1 MSDKIRPQHV
11 ARKAILY
18 VRQSSAYQ
26 VTHNLESQRLQY
38 AMQDRLHQLGWRDID
53 VVDEDL
59 GRSAAGTVTRT
70 GFERMVAKV
79 CLGNVGGVAAREVSR
94 FARNSREWQHLVE
107 VCRVIDTVLIDLEAV
122 YCPRLRNDRLR
133 LGLKGSL
140 NEYELD
146 LLRQRSVEA
155 RRAKAQRGELLVA
168 APVGFLKTDA
178 PHFEKDPDRRIQEA
192 VALVFQ
198 TFGEW
203 GTVRQTLSWFLE
215 HGLQLPARS
224 VSGAITWRRPSFG
237 VLYRMLSNPIYGG
250 AYGYGKTER
259 TIRYEEGEPR
269 TSSRRRPREDWLA
282 FIPHAHE
289 GYVSWEE
296 FDRIRHTM
304 AATTRAWHHT
314 GAATRGPGLV
324 TGLLRCRRCGRK
336 LVVCYTGS
344 AHNVLRYVCVRGA
357 RDRGEPRCISFG
369 GLVVDDAIGKDI
381 LRVVQPAA
389 VDAAIV
395 ASEAAAHQQDEVR
408 KAGTR
413 ELEAARYAAR
423 RAQKQY
429 DATDP
434 ENRLVAD
441 ELERR
446 WNTALRRVREIE
458 ARIDQHVHGRGQ
470 PVIPTR
476 EAFANLAA
484 DLEAVWR
491 NPHADIRLK
500 KRLVR
505 TLIHEI
511 VVDTDPEAGEVILV
525 IHWKG
530 GVHTELR
537 VPRRRRG
544 QCATHTPKNVV
555 DAVRELARICPDDL
569 LANVLNR
576 NGLLTGRG
584 NRWTRER
591 VVSLR
596 THHDIACYERDRRT
610 SEGWM
615 NLNEAARVLGIRPKT
630 LRLAVERGDIE
641 AAHPLPDG
649 PWVFHR
655 RRSQLRAPPR
665 WSLACET
672 AITDPQYQILSN
684 EISCFQA
691 HSLVGQYETRL

>member
-26 VTHNLESQRLQY
+26 VAHNLESQRLQY
-38 AMQDRLHQLGWRDID
+38 AMQDRLHHLGWCEVD

-70 GFERMVAKV
+70 GFERMVAEV
-79 CLGNVGGVAAREVSR
+79 CLGHVGGVAAREVSR

-107 VCRVIDTVLIDLEAV
+107 VCRVVDTVLIDLEAV
-122 YCPRLRNDRLR
+122 YCPRLGNDRLL

-168 APVGFLKTDA
+168 APVGFLKTEA

-192 VALVFQ
+192 IALVFQ
-198 TFGEW
+198 KFGDL

-224 VSGAITWRRPSFG
+224 VSGEITWRRPSFG

-250 AYGYGKTER
+250 AYAYGKTES
-259 TIRYEEGEPR
+259 TIRYEQGEAR
-269 TSSRRRPREDWLA
+269 TSSRRRPREAWLA
-282 FIPHAHE
+282 FIPQAHE
-289 GYVSWEE
+289 GYVSWDE
-296 FDRIRHTM
+296 FERIRQTM
-304 AATTRAWHHT
+304 AAN
-314 GAATRGPGLV
+314 TRGWDHAGPVRNGPALL

-336 LVVCYTGS
+336 LVVCYTGN
-344 AHNVLRYVCVRGA
+344 AHNVLRYICVRGA
-357 RDRGEPRCISFG
+357 RDNGEPRCISFG
-369 GLVVDDAIGKDI
+369 GLVVDDALGKEI

-389 VDAAIV
+389 VDAAV
-395 ASEAAAHQQDEVR
+395 AASEAAAHQQDEVL
-408 KAGTR
+408 KAWTR

-429 DATDP
+429 DAIDP
-434 ENRLVAD
+434 DNRLVAD

-446 WNTALRRVREIE
+446 WNTALQRVREIE
-458 ARIDQHVHGRGQ
+458 ARIDQHVHDRGQ
-470 PVIPTR
+470 PVVPTR
-476 EAFANLAA
+476 DEFEHLAA
-484 DLEAVWR
+484 DLETVWN
-491 NPHADIRLK
+491 NPHADVRLK

-544 QCATHTPKNVV
+544 QCATHTSKNVV
-555 DAVRELARICPDDL
+555 DAVRVLASICPDDL

-576 NGLLTGRG
+576 NGLRTGRG

-596 THHDIACYERDRRT
+596 IHHDIACYDRDRRL

-615 NLNEAARVLGIRPKT
+615 NLNEAARVLGISPRT

-649 PWVFHR
+649 PWVFQRPALDTPRAAALVTRVRERHHR
-655 RRSQLRAPPR
+655 PAVL
-665 WSLACET
+665 
-672 AITDPQYQILSN
+672 
-684 EISCFQA
+684 
-691 HSLVGQYETRL
+691 HSEQPALVFSGT

>member
-11 ARKAILY
+11 ARKAMLY

-26 VTHNLESQRLQY
+26 VNHNLESQRLQY
-38 AMQDRLHQLGWRDID
+38 AMQDRVHQLGWREVE

-59 GRSAAGTVTRT
+59 GRSAAGTVTRA
-70 GFERMVAKV
+70 GFDRMVAEV

-107 VCRVIDTVLIDLEAV
+107 VCRVVDTVLIDLETV
-122 YCPRLRNDRLR
+122 YCPRLSNDRLL

-198 TFGEW
+198 KFGEL

-224 VSGAITWRRPSFG
+224 VSGAVTWRRPSFG

-250 AYGYGKTER
+250 AYAYGKTES
-259 TIRYEEGEPR
+259 TIRYEQGEPR
-269 TSSRRRPREDWLA
+269 TSSRRRPREEWLA
-282 FIPHAHE
+282 FIPQAHE

-296 FDRIRHTM
+296 FERNRQTM
-304 AATTRAWHHT
+304 AANTRAWDHA
-314 GAATRGPGLV
+314 GPVTRGPALL

-336 LVVCYTGS
+336 LVVCYTGN
-344 AHNVLRYVCVRGA
+344 AHNVLRYICVRGA
-357 RDRGEPRCISFG
+357 RDNGEPRCISFG
-369 GLVVDDAIGKDI
+369 GLVVDDAIGKDL

-389 VDAAIV
+389 VDAAVV
-395 ASEAAAHQQDEVR
+395 ASEAAAHQQDEVL
-408 KAGTR
+408 KAWTR

-423 RAQKQY
+423 RAHKQY

-446 WNTALRRVREIE
+446 WNTALQRVREIE
-458 ARIDQHVHGRGQ
+458 ERIDRHGHGRCQ
-470 PVIPTR
+470 PVVATR
-476 EAFANLAA
+476 EEFENLAA
-484 DLEAVWR
+484 DLETVWR
-491 NPHADIRLK
+491 NPHADVRLK

-544 QCATHTPKNVV
+544 QNATHTSKDVV
-555 DAVRELARICPDDL
+555 EAVRVLARICPDDL

-591 VVSLR
+591 VVALR
-596 THHDIACYERDRRT
+596 THHEIPCYDRDRRA

-615 NLNEAARVLGIRPKT
+615 NLSEAARVLGISPRT
-630 LRLAVERGDIE
+630 LRLAVERGDID

-649 PWVFHR
+649 PWVFQRQALEAPAAAALVARVRDRNHQAAIPN
-655 RRSQLRAPPR
+655 SQQPA
-665 WSLACET
+665 
-672 AITDPQYQILSN
+672 
-684 EISCFQA
+684 
-691 HSLVGQYETRL
+691 LVFSGT

>member
-26 VTHNLESQRLQY
+26 VNHNLESQRLQY
-38 AMQDRLHQLGWRDID
+38 AMQDRLHHLGWREVD

-59 GRSAAGTVTRT
+59 GRSAAGTVTRA
-70 GFERMVAKV
+70 GFERMVAEV

-107 VCRVIDTVLIDLEAV
+107 VCRVVDTVLIDLETV
-122 YCPRLRNDRLR
+122 YCPRLSNDRLL

-155 RRAKAQRGELLVA
+155 RRAKAKRGELLVA
-168 APVGFLKTDA
+168 APVGFRKTDA

-198 TFGEW
+198 KFGHL

-224 VSGAITWRRPSFG
+224 VDGEITWRRPSFG

-250 AYGYGKTER
+250 AYTYGKTES
-259 TIRYEEGEPR
+259 TIRYEDGEPR
-269 TSSRRRPREDWLA
+269 TSSRRRPREEWLA

-296 FDRIRHTM
+296 FERIRQTM
-304 AATTRAWHHT
+304 AANTRAWDHAGPVTNGPALLT
-314 GAATRGPGLV
+314 GV
-324 TGLLRCRRCGRK
+324 LRCRRCGRK
-336 LVVCYTGS
+336 LVVCYTGN
-344 AHNVLRYVCVRGA
+344 AHNVLRYICVRGA
-357 RDRGEPRCISFG
+357 RDNGEPRCISFG
-369 GLVVDDAIGKDI
+369 GLVVDDALGKEI

-395 ASEAAAHQQDEVR
+395 ASEAAAHQQDEVL
-408 KAGTR
+408 KAWTR

-429 DATDP
+429 DAIDP

-446 WNTALRRVREIE
+446 WNAALQRVREIE
-458 ARIDQHVHGRGQ
+458 ARIDQHVSNHYQ
-470 PVIPTR
+470 PAVPTR
-476 EAFANLAA
+476 EEFECLAA
-484 DLEAVWR
+484 DLETVWR
-491 NPHADIRLK
+491 NPHADVRLK

-544 QCATHTPKNVV
+544 QCATHTAKNVV
-555 DAVRELARICPDDL
+555 DAVRILARICPDDL

-576 NGLLTGRG
+576 NRLLTGRG

-596 THHDIACYERDRRT
+596 THHDIACYDRDRRL

-615 NLNEAARVLGIRPKT
+615 NLNEAARVVGISART

-649 PWVFHR
+649 PWVFRRQALDTPAAAALVARVRDRNHR
-655 RRSQLRAPPR
+655 PAVPDSQQPA
-665 WSLACET
+665 
-672 AITDPQYQILSN
+672 
-684 EISCFQA
+684 
-691 HSLVGQYETRL
+691 LVFSGT

>member
-38 AMQDRLHQLGWRDID
+38 AMQDRLHLLGWREID

-59 GRSAAGTVTRT
+59 GRSAAGTVMRA
-70 GFERMVAKV
+70 GFERMVAEV
-79 CLGNVGGVAAREVSR
+79 CLGHVGGVAAREVSR

-107 VCRVIDTVLIDLEAV
+107 VCRVVDTVLIDLEAV
-122 YCPRLRNDRLR
+122 YCPRLSNDRLL

-168 APVGFLKTDA
+168 APIGFLKTDA

-198 TFGEW
+198 KFGEL
-203 GTVRQTLSWFLE
+203 GTVRQTLSWFLD

-224 VSGAITWRRPSFG
+224 VSGEITWRRPSFG

-250 AYGYGKTER
+250 AYTYGKTEHL
-259 TIRYEEGEPR
+259 IRYDHGEPHACY
-269 TSSRRRPREDWLA
+269 RRRPREEWLA
-282 FIPHAHE
+282 FIPQAHE
-289 GYVSWEE
+289 GYVSWDE
-296 FDRIRHTM
+296 FERIRQTM
-304 AATTRAWHHT
+304 ATNVRGWERT
-314 GAATRGPGLV
+314 GAATRGPGLLP
-324 TGLLRCRRCGRK
+324 GLLRCRRCGRK
-336 LVVCYTGS
+336 LVVCYTGT

-357 RDRGEPRCISFG
+357 RDNGEPRCISFG
-369 GLVVDDAIGKDI
+369 GLVVDAAMAKEI

-389 VDAAIV
+389 IEAAVV
-395 ASEAAAHQQDEVR
+395 ASEAAAQQQDEVLS
-408 KAGTR
+408 AWTR

-446 WNTALRRVREIE
+446 WNHALQHVREIE
-458 ARIDQHVHGRGQ
+458 ARIDQHVHDRSQ
-470 PVIPTR
+470 VVIPTR
-476 EAFANLAA
+476 EAFEKLAA
-484 DLEAVWR
+484 DLEAVWMS
-491 NPHADIRLK
+491 PQADVRLK

-511 VVDTDPEAGEVILV
+511 VVDIDADAGEVILV

-537 VPRRRRG
+537 LPRRRRG
-544 QCATHTPKNVV
+544 QNSTQTSKDIV
-555 DAVRELARICPDDL
+555 DAVRTLARICPDDL

-596 THHDIACYERDRRT
+596 THHEIPCYDRDRRA

-615 NLNEAARVLGIRPKT
+615 NLNEAARVLGISPRT
-630 LRLAVERGDIE
+630 LRLAVERGEID
-641 AAHPLPDG
+641 AVHPFPDG
-649 PWVFHR
+649 PWVFQR
-655 RRSQLRAPPR
+655 RALEGPTAAALVARVRERNQPAAIPNSQQGALGF
-665 WSLACET
+665 SGT
-672 AITDPQYQILSN
+672 
-684 EISCFQA
+684 
-691 HSLVGQYETRL
+691 

>member
-26 VTHNLESQRLQY
+26 VNHNLESQRLQY
-38 AMQDRLHQLGWRDID
+38 AMQDRLHHLGWREVD

-59 GRSAAGTVTRT
+59 GRSAAGTVTRA
-70 GFERMVAKV
+70 GFERMVAEV

-107 VCRVIDTVLIDLEAV
+107 VCRVVDTVLIDLETV
-122 YCPRLRNDRLR
+122 YCPRLSNDRLL

-155 RRAKAQRGELLVA
+155 RRAKAKRGELLVA
-168 APVGFLKTDA
+168 APVGFRKTDA

-198 TFGEW
+198 KFGHL

-224 VSGAITWRRPSFG
+224 VDGEITWRRPSFG

-250 AYGYGKTER
+250 AYTYGKTES
-259 TIRYEEGEPR
+259 TIRYEDGEPR
-269 TSSRRRPREDWLA
+269 TSSRRRPREEWLA

-296 FDRIRHTM
+296 FERIRQTM
-304 AATTRAWHHT
+304 AANTRAWDHAGPVTNGPALLT
-314 GAATRGPGLV
+314 GV
-324 TGLLRCRRCGRK
+324 LRCRRCGRK
-336 LVVCYTGS
+336 LVVCYTGN
-344 AHNVLRYVCVRGA
+344 AHNVLRYICVRGA
-357 RDRGEPRCISFG
+357 RDNGEPRCISFG
-369 GLVVDDAIGKDI
+369 GLVVDDALGKEI

-395 ASEAAAHQQDEVR
+395 ASEAAAHQQDEVL
-408 KAGTR
+408 KAWTR

-429 DATDP
+429 DAIDP

-446 WNTALRRVREIE
+446 WNAALQRVREIE
-458 ARIDQHVHGRGQ
+458 ARIDQHVSNHYQ
-470 PVIPTR
+470 PAVPTR
-476 EAFANLAA
+476 EEFECLAA
-484 DLEAVWR
+484 DLETVWR
-491 NPHADIRLK
+491 NPHADVRLK

-544 QCATHTPKNVV
+544 QCATHTAKNVV
-555 DAVRELARICPDDL
+555 DAVRILARICPDDL

-576 NGLLTGRG
+576 NRLLTGRG

-596 THHDIACYERDRRT
+596 THHDIPCYDRDRRL

-615 NLNEAARVLGIRPKT
+615 NLNEAARVVGISART

-649 PWVFHR
+649 PWVFRRQALDTPAAAALVARVRDRNHR
-655 RRSQLRAPPR
+655 PAVPDSQQPA
-665 WSLACET
+665 
-672 AITDPQYQILSN
+672 
-684 EISCFQA
+684 
-691 HSLVGQYETRL
+691 LVFSGT